1 MLDDHIHT
9 YSNYLKILSNHMRLK
24 IIIEL
29 SKCDLFFSDL
39 MNKLQLKQST
49 LSTHISKLK
58 EYGIIYTL
66 NKGGFIELRLNKII
80 LKNYLGDDFLKPF
93 KTIKK

>member
-1 MLDDHIHT
+1 MLDNHIHT
-9 YSNYLKILSNHMRLK
+9 YSNYLKILSNDMRLK

-49 LSTHISKLK
+49 LSNHISKLK

-66 NKGGFIELRLNKII
+66 NERGFIEPRLIR
-80 LKNYLGDDFLKPF
+80 LF
-93 KTIKK
+93 

>member
-1 MLDDHIHT
+1 MLDNHINT
-9 YSNYLKILSNHMRLK
+9 YSNYLKILSNDMRLK

-49 LSTHISKLK
+49 LSNHISK
-58 EYGIIYTL
+58 
-66 NKGGFIELRLNKII
+66 
-80 LKNYLGDDFLKPF
+80 
-93 KTIKK
+93 

>member
-9 YSNYLKILSNHMRLK
+9 YSNYLKILSYDMRLQ

-29 SKCDLFFSDL
+29 SKCDLLFSYL

-49 LSTHISKLK
+49 LLNHISK
-58 EYGIIYTL
+58 
-66 NKGGFIELRLNKII
+66 
-80 LKNYLGDDFLKPF
+80 
-93 KTIKK
+93 

>member
-1 MLDDHIHT
+1 MLDNHIHT
-9 YSNYLKILSNHMRLK
+9 YSNYLKILSYDMRLQ

-49 LSTHISKLK
+49 LSNHISKLK
-58 EYGIIYTL
+58 EYGIIYTF
-66 NKGGFIELRLNKII
+66 NEGGFIELRWLC
-80 LKNYLGDDFLKPF
+80 YR
-93 KTIKK
+93 